1 MVEVLSP
8 LPEDKEGWK
17 VRRAISSVVR
27 KVVVNAAIHRSTAD
41 LIEEVYIAGL
51 YHGMKLSGP
60 PEPPPRQRDY
70 LELTPKPAP
79 RRGRPR
85 KEITDAK

>member
-1 MVEVLSP
+1 MGEVSVLSP

-27 KVVVNAAIHRSTAD
+27 KVVVNAAIHRSHAD
-41 LIEEVYIAGL
+41 LIEEVYCAGI

-60 PEPPPRQRDY
+60 PPRKVDIIDVSTPPAR
-70 LELTPKPAP
+70 

-85 KEITDAK
+85 KEPNQ

>member
-1 MVEVLSP
+1 MGEVSVLSP

-27 KVVVNAAIHRSTAD
+27 KVVVNAAIHRSHAD
-41 LIEEVYIAGL
+41 IMEEVYCAGV

-60 PEPPPRQRDY
+60 PPRKIDVIDVSIA
-70 LELTPKPAP
+70 PAR
-79 RRGRPR
+79 RRGRPQ
-85 KEITDAK
+85 KDASNA